1 MVVEFWDYKILFL
14 INIFGKYI
22 LEFYWL
28 KYYVNVKIIIVF
40 EFMRN
45 DLEKFG
51 FKDIEIVYNGLDRNI
66 LEKVFEKEDEFI
78 VLFVGRLILIKKFE
92 DVVIVFKMFNKGK
105 MWIVGRGEFMEKFK
119 KRYNN
124 GNIEFRGFIFEKEKI
139 EFMKKVY
146 VLLVLGIREGWGR
159 VVIEVNV
166 LGILVIGYNVFGFRD
181 LIKYRYNGLL
191 CDLNF
196 KVMSEV
202 FRVLYEDEEFKR
214 RLSENVLKW
223 VKRFSWDESVEKFER
238 VLNFLVGE

>member
-1 MVVEFWDYKILFL
+1 M
-14 INIFGKYI
+14 
-22 LEFYWL
+22 
-28 KYYVNVKIIIVF
+28 
-40 EFMRN
+40 
-45 DLEKFG
+45 
-51 FKDIEIVYNGLDRNI
+51 DRNI

>member
-223 VKRFSWDESVEKFER
+223 LKG
-238 VLNFLVGE
+238 LVGMRVWRSLRGY

>member
-119 KRYNN
+119 KGIIMEILNLGGLFLR
-124 GNIEFRGFIFEKEKI
+124 
-139 EFMKKVY
+139 KK
-146 VLLVLGIREGWGR
+146 
-159 VVIEVNV
+159 
-166 LGILVIGYNVFGFRD
+166 
-181 LIKYRYNGLL
+181 K
-191 CDLNF
+191 LN
-196 KVMSEV
+196 
-202 FRVLYEDEEFKR
+202 L
-214 RLSENVLKW
+214 
-223 VKRFSWDESVEKFER
+223 
-238 VLNFLVGE
+238 